1 MIGYLEGIIHDV
13 DDHSLILSTGNVGF
27 EIQMGQ
33 DPRADWHIGEHIS
46 IYTYMNVREDG
57 IELYGFR
64 SKLEKEVFLKLKTVT
79 GIGAKSANNIVS
91 SVTPEYLIQAIVSGN
106 EAAIKKLPGC
116 GPKTTKRIILELKD
130 RFDASILS
138 SFENDTVM
146 SSTIES
152 VTGNQAL
159 EDVQEALLVLGYTSA
174 EINMV
179 LSKLDAD
186 IGKDTQILLK
196 EALKYLKKS

>member
-1 MIGYLEGIIHDV
+1 MIGYLEGIIHEMDE
-13 DDHSLILSTGNVGF
+13 HSMILLTGNIGF
-27 EIQMGQ
+27 EVQMGQ
-33 DPRADWHIGEHIS
+33 DPRANWHIGENIAM
-46 IYTYMNVREDG
+46 YTYMNVREDG

-91 SVTPEYLIQAIVSGN
+91 SITPEHLIQAIVNGN

-130 RFDASILS
+130 SFDSSLLA
-138 SFENDTVM
+138 SFENDTETISILE
-146 SSTIES
+146 SS
-152 VTGNQAL
+152 VDNQTL
-159 EDVQEALLVLGYTSA
+159 SDVEEALLVLGYTSS

-179 LSKLDAD
+179 LPKLQAD
-186 IGKDTQILLK
+186 IEKDTQSLLK
-196 EALKYLKKS
+196 TALKYLKKS